1 MSTCSTSASGGA
13 YADIATTNDAD
24 TQSSMTQMVDAIAAE
39 LSSMR
44 LPAVPLSGVARVTVR
59 GVDVPRSRVDGYDLD
74 PVRRAVVF
82 YGARYRPAPGESVS
96 VTFPAW

>member
-1 MSTCSTSASGGA
+1 
-13 YADIATTNDAD
+13 
-24 TQSSMTQMVDAIAAE
+24 
-39 LSSMR
+39 
-44 LPAVPLSGVARVTVR
+44 VPLSGVARVTVR

-82 YGARYRPAPGESVS
+82 YGARYRPAAGESVS